1 MEEGS
6 NHMEGEK
13 GMNQSQGGEEEKE
26 PITWRG
32 SREGTDLMEGEQRR
46 NQSHARRE
54 EKKPTI
60 LYESDLHLPLATVWY
75 VGQFF
80 Y

>member
-26 PITWRG
+26 PISWRG
-32 SREGTDLMEGEQRR
+32 SREGTNHMQGGKRR
-46 NQSHARRE
+46 NQPYCMRVIYTSHWPQCGMLGSSFT
-54 EKKPTI
+54 KGSKN
-60 LYESDLHLPLATVWY
+60 
-75 VGQFF
+75 
-80 Y
+80 